1 MNTTKPLKVAPSEL
15 RELEELVRRRTA
27 RAGHVRRARVVLLAA
42 QGISGEEI
50 SRRLS
55 LTPPRVSAI
64 RKRFERGRVAGL
76 ADQPKAGRKDHAVT
90 QEQVERI
97 ISLAVSPPPAGYG
110 RWSSRLIAAR
120 VKLTSATVAKV
131 LRANDLKPHL
141 ARTFK
146 ISRDPDFAAK
156 VRDVVG
162 LYLNPPQSAV
172 VLSVDEKTQIQ
183 ALERTQLMLPLR
195 PGKVRRFTHDYERH
209 GVLDLY
215 AALNVAT
222 GEVSHQCTERH
233 TAKEFLGFLR
243 LLAKQYRNRE
253 LHVILDNSSA
263 HGTPAVQR
271 WLEKHPNVHFHYTPT
286 SASWLNQVEALFSIL
301 TRQSLRHGDFRTKT
315 ALRKHIEAFLERW
328 NQNPT
333 PFIWTKKPHRLVR
346 DHRRMLARISYAA
359 H

>member
-1 MNTTKPLKVAPSEL
+1 MNTTKPLKVTPSEL
-15 RELEELVRRRTA
+15 QELEELVRKRTA

-42 QGISGEEI
+42 QGISGAEI

-64 RKRFERGRVAGL
+64 RKRFECGRVPGL

-90 QEQVERI
+90 QKQIEQIV
-97 ISLAVSPPPAGYG
+97 SLAVSPPPPGYG

-162 LYLNPPQSAV
+162 LYLNPPQNAV

-183 ALERTQLMLPLR
+183 ALERTQLTLPLR
-195 PGKVRRFTHDYERH
+195 PGRVRRFTHDYERH
-209 GVLDLY
+209 GVIDLY
-215 AALNVAT
+215 AALNVLT

-233 TAKEFLGFLR
+233 TAKEFLEFLR
-243 LLAKQYRNRE
+243 LLARQYRNQE

-271 WLEKHPNVHFHYTPT
+271 WLEKHPKVHFHYTPT

-301 TRQSLRHGDFRTKT
+301 TRQSLRNGDFRTKT
-315 ALRKHIEAFLERW
+315 ALRKHIKAFLERW
-328 NQNPT
+328 NQNPV
-333 PFIWTKKPHRLVR
+333 PFIWTKKPHRLIR

>member
-1 MNTTKPLKVAPSEL
+1 MNFRVASCVYRSMNTTKPLKVTPSEL
-15 RELEELVRRRTA
+15 QELEELVRKRTA

-42 QGISGEEI
+42 QGISGAEI

-64 RKRFERGRVAGL
+64 RKRFECGRVPGL

-90 QEQVERI
+90 QKQIEQIV
-97 ISLAVSPPPAGYG
+97 SLAVSPPPPGYG

-162 LYLNPPQSAV
+162 LYLNPPQNAV

-183 ALERTQLMLPLR
+183 ALERTQLTLPLR
-195 PGKVRRFTHDYERH
+195 PGRVRRFTHDYERH
-209 GVLDLY
+209 GVIDLY
-215 AALNVAT
+215 AALNVLT

-233 TAKEFLGFLR
+233 TAKEFLEFLR
-243 LLAKQYRNRE
+243 LLARQYRNQE

-271 WLEKHPNVHFHYTPT
+271 WLENIPRSISTTRRPVPRGSTKSKRS
-286 SASWLNQVEALFSIL
+286 SAS
-301 TRQSLRHGDFRTKT
+301 
-315 ALRKHIEAFLERW
+315 
-328 NQNPT
+328 
-333 PFIWTKKPHRLVR
+333 
-346 DHRRMLARISYAA
+346 
-359 H
+359 

>member
-1 MNTTKPLKVAPSEL
+1 MNTTKPLKVTPSEQ
-15 RELEELVRRRTA
+15 RELEELVRKRTA

-42 QGISGEEI
+42 QGVPGREI
-50 SRRLS
+50 GRRLS
-55 LTPPRVSAI
+55 LTPPKVTAI
-64 RKRFERGRVAGL
+64 RKRFEQGRVAGL
-76 ADQPKAGRKDHAVT
+76 ADRPRGGRKDHAVT
-90 QEQVERI
+90 PEQVERI
-97 ISLAVSPPPAGYG
+97 VSLVMSPPPAGYG
-110 RWSSRLIAAR
+110 RWSTRQIGAR
-120 VKLTSATVAKV
+120 VNLTSATVAKV

-146 ISRDPDFAAK
+146 VSKDPNFAAK

-162 LYLNPPQSAV
+162 LYLKPPQNAV

-195 PGKVRRFTHDYERH
+195 PGKVKRFTHDYERH

-215 AALNVAT
+215 AALNVVT
-222 GEVSHQCTERH
+222 GEVSHQCTDRH

-243 LLAKQYRNRE
+243 LLARQYRGRE

-263 HGTPAVQR
+263 HQTPAVQR
-271 WLEKHPNVHFHYTPT
+271 WLERHPNVHFHYTPT

-301 TRQSLRHGDFRTKT
+301 TRQSLRHGDFQTRT
-315 ALRKHIEAFLERW
+315 ALRKHIEAFLECW

-333 PFIWTKKPHRLVR
+333 PFIWTKKPHSLVR
-346 DHRRMLARISYAA
+346 DHRRMLARISYAQ